1 MVGWSRL
8 RPTRP
13 LDCKAL
19 TTTTGR
25 QQKTYRVY
33 HLTRLMVTFPT
44 RDEALTFVEDRVTLG
59 DDRDDFEILDQSD
72 EAAS

>member
-1 MVGWSRL
+1 M
-8 RPTRP
+8 
-13 LDCKAL
+13 
-19 TTTTGR
+19 
-25 QQKTYRVY
+25 TYRIY
-33 HLTRLMVTFPT
+33 HLTRLIRVTFPT